1 VANYNFGINEP
12 PHKRWPVAWYN
23 PAVLF
28 RSAREMVAS
37 GNFIHNFDRRELF
50 TDDFKIVE
58 QATDYA
64 GGDYWWDFMSDSG
77 DGGNASYTVARAMQ
91 STTLEVGLAEGVIA
105 DIGKTLP
112 AGKLLVLGGDLA
124 YPGASTEEY
133 QYRFIE
139 MWEAAKPTLK
149 TPKTVDGK
157 SPLTVASIPQNHDW
171 FDNISTFNRH
181 FIGDYG
187 NHFLQANTPQNR
199 SYFAAQLPHGWWILG
214 LDFALVGDIDRT
226 QYETF
231 LKLITKTA
239 DTSGHINA
247 GDNVILLYPEPYWT
261 RPLGD
266 TAGVGYPRRYQRL
279 EAALLEA
286 KVKIRVRLAGDL
298 HHYVREEANSGAQLD
313 YEDLLITCGSGGA
326 FLHPTHAKRVT
337 DTKILD
343 RVQDTSAMTPD
354 LENRVC
360 VGIKN
365 TKGLSEDQREYTHQ
379 ASYPTREVSKSL
391 CKWNLLALFAPA
403 SISGLFADNVNGNL
417 AQRSLMRL
425 KEITQGVKAGNIL
438 FPFLLGALYLLAVY
452 CNSFV
457 FSKSFEP
464 DGFVAASEI
473 GNKTFLSFLLLW
485 FKALFFSPLALGVH
499 IILLGLCGSIA
510 HEDGGWSVFFGAI
523 YGVVH
528 ILAAATLF
536 WLLSKWGFG
545 PYSKGILIFIFGT
558 FAGGLLFGLYFALLA
573 RFGRLANNAFSPLG
587 HQGYKGFLRFRIDSQ
602 GTLHGYMI
610 GTDEVPKRWIFN
622 SQKNKPP
629 RPLWIEKNPNKAPIW
644 KVRDAFTLSK

>member
-1 VANYNFGINEP
+1 MANYKFGINEP

-23 PAVLF
+23 PAVLL
-28 RSAREMVAS
+28 RSAQEMVAS
-37 GNFIHNFDRRELF
+37 GNFIRNFDRRELF
-50 TDDFKIVE
+50 SGEFKIVQ
-58 QATDYA
+58 QALDYT

-91 STTLEVGLAEGVIA
+91 STALEVGLAEGVIA
-105 DIGKTLP
+105 DIDKSLP

-139 MWEAAKPTLK
+139 MWEAAKPFADPLK
-149 TPKTVDGK
+149 TPEEK
-157 SPLTVASIPQNHDW
+157 SKLTVASIPQNHDW

-187 NHFLQANTPQNR
+187 NHFLHANTPQNR

-214 LDFALVGDIDRT
+214 LDFALVGDIDRS

-231 LKLITKTA
+231 LKLIAKSTA
-239 DTSGHINA
+239 NSGQINA

-286 KVKIRVRLAGDL
+286 QVKIRVRLAGDL

-343 RVQDTSAMTPD
+343 RVQDTCAMTPD
-354 LENRVC
+354 LEKRVC

-379 ASYPTREVSKSL
+379 ASYPNREVSKSL
-391 CKWNLLALFAPA
+391 CKWNLFALFAPA

-417 AQRSLMRL
+417 LQRSLMRL
-425 KEITQGVKAGNIL
+425 HELSQGIKAGNIL
-438 FPFLLGALYLLAVY
+438 FPILLGALYLLAVY

-457 FSKSFEP
+457 FSKSFAP
-464 DGFVAASEI
+464 DDFIAASEI
-473 GNKTFLSFLLLW
+473 GNKTLFCFLQLW

-510 HEDGGWSVFFGAI
+510 NEDGGWSVLLGAI

-536 WLLSKWGFG
+536 WLLSKWGAN
-545 PYSKGILIFIFGT
+545 PYSKGILIFILG
-558 FAGGLLFGLYFALLA
+558 AIIGGLLFGLYFALSA
-573 RFGRLANNAFSPLG
+573 WFGRLANNAFSPLG

-610 GTDEVPKRWIFN
+610 GTDSVPKRWVFN
-622 SQKNKPP
+622 PKNK
-629 RPLWIEKNPNKAPIW
+629 RPLWTEKDTNKAPVW
-644 KVRDAFTLSK
+644 KVRDTFTLKK